1 RTVRSLDR
9 GWPRMLWST
18 TKTSSRFPAP
28 PPLGYDPGVRWDS
41 SMERFNPGR
50 SLMKTRPGVH
60 GRTRA
65 LQITSRQRGVLILA
79 LLFTTAI
86 GCGVQ
91 RAKEESAATQPVG
104 DSKTTTA
111 AAV

>member
-1 RTVRSLDR
+1 
-9 GWPRMLWST
+9 
-18 TKTSSRFPAP
+18 
-28 PPLGYDPGVRWDS
+28 
-41 SMERFNPGR
+41 
-50 SLMKTRPGVH
+50 MKTRPGVH

-111 AAV
+111 AANPS